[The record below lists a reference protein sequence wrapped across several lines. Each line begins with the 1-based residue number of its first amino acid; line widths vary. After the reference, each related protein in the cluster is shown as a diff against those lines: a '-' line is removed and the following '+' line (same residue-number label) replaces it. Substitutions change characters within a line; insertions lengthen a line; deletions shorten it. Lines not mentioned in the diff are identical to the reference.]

1 MVAWMDG
8 IEWHILAAMRR
19 DAAGRFRR
27 EAQQC
32 FDCAAGPLTR
42 TQFEHLAEQDEH
54 GDDGG
59 GLEIEGWLAT
69 VTCRWR
75 ERLRE

>member
-1 MVAWMDG
+1 MDG

-42 TQFEHLAEQDEH
+42 TPFEHDEH

-59 GLEIEGWLAT
+59 GLEIDGWLAA
-69 VTCRWR
+69 VTWRWP
-75 ERLRE
+75 ERQCSLQK